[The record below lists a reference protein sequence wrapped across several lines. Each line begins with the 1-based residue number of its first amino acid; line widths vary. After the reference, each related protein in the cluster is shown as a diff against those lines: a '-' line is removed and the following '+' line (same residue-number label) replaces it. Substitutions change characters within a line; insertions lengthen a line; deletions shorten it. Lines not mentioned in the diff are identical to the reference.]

1 MSMLLWAQQMERA
14 SFSPVFILGPSL
26 VAQDQTEEL
35 KQCMIPYGAY
45 ESKSEA
51 NRRVEVLG
59 ALHLLVQQWIK
70 EQSLKKG
77 LPAYVAHSAG
87 GLICPFGSYRLR
99 VHPRFAE
106 IDILCVAPRHIQRSD
121 FDTSLYELLKGHPQV
136 TELRALQNAYV
147 PVIKMTLSQIR
158 INLLFASVDFPK
170 IPVSLNL
177 RDDTL
182 LKNMD
187 YKCVRSVNCYRATEE
202 ILRLVPNVSHF
213 RGTLRAVKLW
223 AQRRGVF
230 SNTLGFLDDVSLA
243 MLVAYTCQLYPDS
256 LPSTLVHKFFCV
268 LAQWK
273 WPQLARQK
281 HSKAIT
287 MFPFWDATVDV
298 SHFFE
303 SMRIVTPLY
312 PEHTSTFNMSKSTR
326 TIVMEEIKIG
336 LTATVDILLNKRG
349 WADLFESTEF
359 FSQYKYYLVLMASFV
374 SPEDQLQ
381 GRELVETKI
390 PNLIQSLD
398 GNSQISLA
406 HLNPECYRS
415 VPLDTNDGQPLAL
428 PLGASV
434 PADRSPELHE
444 DENGEIIA
452 NYSSMWFIGL
462 VLEKSNPKVD
472 VKFETR
478 IFRKAVNS
486 EAETSNILKE
496 GILIETELVERG
508 QLYQYVSSP
517 LLLGELT
524 SPSTELHSK
533 NHYESR
539 LPKKNQ
545 KVCREQRQ

>member
-1 MSMLLWAQQMERA
+1 MVA
-14 SFSPVFILGPSL
+14 GPSL

-99 VHPRFAE
+99 VHPRFAK
-106 IDILCVAPRHIQRSD
+106 IDLLCVAPRHIQRSD
-121 FDTSLYELLKGHPQV
+121 FFTSLYELLKGHPQV
-136 TELRALQNAYV
+136 TELRALENAYV
-147 PVIKMTLSQIR
+147 PVIKMTFNQIR
-158 INLLFASVDFPK
+158 INLLFASLDLPK
-170 IPVSLNL
+170 VPVSLNL

-182 LKNMD
+182 IKNMD
-187 YKCVRSVNCYRATEE
+187 YKCVRSVNSYRATEE

-223 AQRRGVF
+223 AKRRGVF

-287 MFPFWDATVDV
+287 MFPFWDSAVDV

-381 GRELVETKI
+381 GRELVESKI

-406 HLNPECYRS
+406 HLNPECYKS

-434 PADRSPELHE
+434 PTDRSPELQE

-452 NYSSMWFIGL
+452 NYSSMWFIGI
-462 VLEKSNPKVD
+462 VLEKGNPKVE

-486 EAETSNILKE
+486 EAETSNVLRE

-524 SPSTELHSK
+524 SPSTECQK
-533 NHYESR
+533 NNLFKSPLPHKTKRPAESSIHAET
-539 LPKKNQ
+539 PIKKQ
-545 KVCREQRQ
+545 KYCTSNVS